1 MLNKK
6 QQETKEDSVVRVQT
20 NVGNTIKYEEFIKL
34 PDGVISSGIISD
46 SNDGINIDNSK
57 ELLMYVVYKYS
68 NQDWAVYCLRY
79 NTVKDMYLENAYK
92 FIADTGI
99 KLTIAQNIKRVFN
112 CSKKVLDLYTY

>member
-1 MLNKK
+1 MSNKK
-6 QQETKEDSVVRVQT
+6 QQETKEDLVAQVQT

-34 PDGVISSGIISD
+34 PEEVISSGIISD
-46 SNDGINIDNSK
+46 SIDGINIDNSK
-57 ELLMYVVYKYS
+57 ELLMYVVYKDS

-79 NTVKDMYLENAYK
+79 NTVKDMYLEDAYK
-92 FIADTGI
+92 FIKNTGI

>member
-1 MLNKK
+1 MSNKR

-57 ELLMYVVYKYS
+57 ELLFYIVYKYS
-68 NQDWAVYCLRY
+68 NQDWAIYCLRY
-79 NTVKDMYLENAYK
+79 KTIKNMYLEEAYK
-92 FIADTGI
+92 FIADTGT
-99 KLTIAQNIKRVFN
+99 KLTITQNIKRVFN

>member
-34 PDGVISSGIISD
+34 PAGVIAAGIISD
-46 SNDGINIDNSK
+46 SKDGINIDNSK
-57 ELLMYVVYKYS
+57 ELLQYVVYKYS
-68 NQDWAVYCLRY
+68 NQDWAIFCLKH
-79 NTVKDMYLENAYK
+79 NTVKDMYAEEGDKLIIN
-92 FIADTGI
+92 TGI
-99 KLTIAQNIKRVFN
+99 KVTIPNYIKRVFN

>member
-57 ELLMYVVYKYS
+57 ALLMYVIYKYS

-79 NTVKDMYLENAYK
+79 NTVKDMYLEDAYK
-92 FIADTGI
+92 FIGDTGI